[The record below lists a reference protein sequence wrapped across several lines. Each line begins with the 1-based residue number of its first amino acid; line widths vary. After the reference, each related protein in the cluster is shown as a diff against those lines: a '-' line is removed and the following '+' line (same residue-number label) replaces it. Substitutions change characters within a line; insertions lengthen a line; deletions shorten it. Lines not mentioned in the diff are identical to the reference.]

1 MDNEPKINLAK
12 IYAWKF
18 LDAHKEFGA
27 DEHEKLTQLFRE
39 YRTEIEKEFEA
50 GNKRY
55 TRIDEDYSLRSL
67 VERIQQVQRD
77 CPNILAC
84 TTERKFDNPEEIK
97 ED

>member
-27 DEHEKLTQLFRE
+27 DEHEKL
-39 YRTEIEKEFEA
+39 
-50 GNKRY
+50 
-55 TRIDEDYSLRSL
+55 
-67 VERIQQVQRD
+67 
-77 CPNILAC
+77 NILAC